1 MGLRDIHPVNTVRMT
16 SYRTEIM
23 TMTTF
28 SQDDDSLLAQ
38 ISALVDGEL
47 SEPEFNELLIQMQA
61 RPELNEYWQRIQLQR
76 SIYAKQRSV
85 DPKISFL
92 HIDLSDRIR
101 QIISTDAPE
110 TVINNV
116 LPFKTAVISQ
126 DKSVKPSLPIKN
138 KFKILKQ
145 YNRTKAGWSV
155 AASIALVA
163 LISVY
168 QNQTPELSAVN
179 MPELAQVTTKE
190 PVSFEKNSS
199 QEVVKVANEKSQQ
212 DAQLA
217 VVEATPDIS
226 PVEEDVA
233 TALSLEYTS
242 NMEEFRMTHSAQA
255 SLPWG
260 AGLMPFG
267 RMIETSQ
274 VALFE
279 EGIVQPDD
287 EE

>member
-1 MGLRDIHPVNTVRMT
+1 
-16 SYRTEIM
+16 M